1 MTTEIAPPEQP
12 PVPAARRRR
21 TSRAEVRS
29 AARVVVGVVV
39 VSALAGIAWG
49 LLVPAQHFLVVSGG
63 GAVSLTG
70 ESDHQFDAVA
80 LLMCLGVI
88 LGVLAAVAVWTR
100 RAVRGIPQL
109 IGLLI
114 GSAVG
119 AAASALVG
127 LGVAQLRFPAP
138 DDVEIGRIVAATPGL
153 GATTA
158 LVVQPLVAALTY
170 LLLASLSPDP
180 ALGHAEA
187 AEDPA
192 ADVAARPASR

>member
-100 RAVRGIPQL
+100 RAVRGVPQL

-127 LGVAQLRFPAP
+127 LGVAQLRFPTP

-153 GATTA
+153 GTTTA
-158 LVVQPLVAALTY
+158 LVVQPLVATLTY
-170 LLLASLSPDP
+170 LLLVSLSPDP
-180 ALGHAEA
+180 ALGHTEA

-192 ADVAARPASR
+192 ADAAGRPASR